1 MKKYTESG
9 KNVHSYFN
17 KARIATLNQIK
28 EVLGTTSTMT
38 VFRRL
43 KSLGYLSSYSHR
55 GKYYTLL
62 DIPQFSSDGLWSFN
76 SVWFSRYGNLRETVR
91 TFIEESSAGWSA
103 QELENILHVEVKR
116 PLLQLYQQDKIFRE
130 KSAGVYVY
138 YATHPDKKRSQ
149 LLIRREKDAEVSI
162 GLPAQ
167 IEALSHELKAAII
180 LFFSILDERQRR
192 LYAGLEAQKMGHGGD
207 RQIAELLGMDVH
219 TVAKGRRELFGGE
232 IIRDGIR
239 KSGAG
244 RKMIEKKLRK
254 SSSESN
260 N

>member
-1 MKKYTESG
+1 MR
-9 KNVHSYFN
+9 KNINPTKDLTPFFD
-17 KARIATLNQIK
+17 KARIATLDQIK
-28 EVLGTTSTMT
+28 ETLGTTSTMT
-38 VFRRL
+38 VFRKL
-43 KSLGYLSSYSHR
+43 KSLGYISSYSHR

-62 DIPQFSSDGLWSFN
+62 DIPRFSNDGLWSFN

-91 TFIEESSAGWSA
+91 VFIEESSAGWSA

-116 PLLQLYQQDKIFRE
+116 PLLQLCQRKKIFRK
-130 KSAGVYVY
+130 KSSGIYVY
-138 YATHPDKKRSQ
+138 YATHPDKKRRQ
-149 LLIRREKDAEVSI
+149 LLNRREKDAAVSI

-207 RQIAELLGMDVH
+207 RQIANLLGMDVH
-219 TVAKGRRELFGGE
+219 TVAKGRRELFSGD
-232 IIRDGIR
+232 IVQDGIR

-260 N
+260 K